1 MPLSDLFKK
10 SPKKEPARENP
21 FGNPEMQKKRYD
33 AAVEFLGVLQES
45 LLSPNGRGHAGTN
58 LSVAAWLAGTSLYR
72 SMNYRQNPPPGTIML
87 SEEVNQAWPELLNL
101 FLYYCQR
108 SGVELKPDKF
118 VTKTPDEHKPQMEIL
133 EVQKKFQDRYNEIMK
148 KHGLDYLEGA
158 RAGMIVCSIVFQHHC
173 TRSKDMDLNMGA
185 GIISMGVVEGAKT
198 APAPLNPQIARSA
211 PASGNSQTNDQISDL
226 LKGIAQNSVDGNG
239 TRLVLGE
246 GMAPMSEAL
255 KNGGKYILVHPEV
268 IKKLE
273 ENGID
278 GFLVYEAALKM
289 ELASK
294 IPQIDFI
301 SGNVADLI
309 TQAQGKPERQVPVHI
324 RQLLWLR
331 DNAGN
336 YGYRQNGNSWVLK

>member
-10 SPKKEPARENP
+10 SPKKEPAKENP
-21 FGNPEMQKKRYD
+21 FGSPEMQKKRYD
-33 AAVEFLGVLQES
+33 AAVEFLGVLQEI
-45 LLSPNGRGHAGTN
+45 LLSADGRGHAGTN

-72 SMNYRQNPPPGTIML
+72 SMNYKQSPPPGTVML
-87 SEEVNQAWPELLNL
+87 SEEVNRAWPELLNL

-108 SGVELKPDKF
+108 SGIELKPDQF
-118 VTKTPDEHKPQMEIL
+118 VTKAPNEHKPQMAIL
-133 EVQKKFQDRYNEIMK
+133 DAQERFQDRYNEIMK
-148 KHGLDYLEGA
+148 KHGLDYLDGA

-173 TRSKDMDLNMGA
+173 TRASDIDLNAGA
-185 GIISMGVVEGAKT
+185 GIISMALVEGAKT
-198 APAPLNPQIARSA
+198 SPAPLNSRSSQSA
-211 PASGNSQTNDQISDL
+211 PAPGSSQKNDQFSDL
-226 LKGIAQNSVDGNG
+226 LKGVAQNSIDGNG

-278 GFLVYEAALKM
+278 GFLVYEAALNM

-294 IPQIDFI
+294 IPQIDFV
-301 SGNVADLI
+301 SGNVVELI
-309 TQAQGKPERQVPVHI
+309 QQAQGKPEHHI
-324 RQLLWLR
+324 PLHVRQLLWLR
-331 DNAGN
+331 ENAGN
-336 YGYRQNGNSWVLK
+336 YGYRQDGNSWKLN

>member
-10 SPKKEPARENP
+10 SPKKEPVKENP
-21 FGNPEMQKKRYD
+21 FGTPEMQKKRYD
-33 AAVEFLGVLQES
+33 AAVEFLGVLQEN
-45 LLSPNGRGHAGTN
+45 LLSSGGKGHAGTN

-72 SMNYRQNPPPGTIML
+72 SMNYKQNPPPGTILL

-101 FLYYCQR
+101 FIYYCQR
-108 SGVELKPDKF
+108 NGFELKPDRF
-118 VTKTPDEHKPQMEIL
+118 VTKAPDEQKPRMEIL
-133 EVQKKFQDRYNEIMK
+133 EAQEKFQDRYNEIMK
-148 KHGLDYLEGA
+148 KYGLGYLDGA
-158 RAGMIVCSIVFQHHC
+158 RAGMIVCSIVFQYHC
-173 TRSKDMDLNMGA
+173 THSKDIDPHVGA
-185 GIISMGVVEGAKT
+185 GIISMRIMEGAKT
-198 APAPLNPQIARSA
+198 SPAPLNSQGTKPV
-211 PASGNSQTNDQISDL
+211 PASANSQKNDQFSDL
-226 LKGIAQNSVDGNG
+226 LKGIAQNSIDGNG

-278 GFLVYEAALKM
+278 GFLVYEAAMKM
-289 ELASK
+289 ELASR

-301 SGNVADLI
+301 GGDVAELI
-309 TQAQGKPERQVPVHI
+309 RRAQGKPARQVPMHI
-324 RQLLWLR
+324 RQLVWLK

-336 YGYRQNGNSWVLK
+336 YGYRQDGNSWKLS